1 MSFNLIR
8 GMDILAQ
15 IKFFLTLFGEMNNE
29 KGFKMYM
36 VT

>member
-1 MSFNLIR
+1 MFFKLLR

-15 IKFFLTLFGEMNNE
+15 IKFFLTFLGEINNE
-29 KGFKMYM
+29 IGFKMYM

>member
-1 MSFNLIR
+1 MSFNLLR

-15 IKFFLTLFGEMNNE
+15 IKFFSTFLVEINNE
-29 KGFKMYM
+29 TGFKMYM

>member
-1 MSFNLIR
+1 MSFNLLR

-15 IKFFLTLFGEMNNE
+15 IKFFLTFLGEIDNVT
-29 KGFKMYM
+29 GFKMYM